1 MNTQRWNR
9 VMASAIM
16 GLCLCS
22 TAEALTV
29 DTTNDSNTPGDGEC
43 SLREAINAVNTPAMT
58 PLECVSVP
66 LPTPTVINFTLPDPS
81 TIILSSDLPT
91 MDRAV
96 TITGPVTGAA
106 SLTVSGANM
115 FRIFHITGTALAV
128 TISNL
133 TISNGG
139 SAGGLGDGN
148 GITTDTGS
156 TLTMTKTRVSDHT
169 VGGLQFDFG
178 STGNISDSTISNNTV
193 DGILSN
199 GTLSLSR
206 STVSGNGVGGTGA
219 GIQILGASSA
229 QIINSTISS
238 NKGTGILFS
247 GTKLTMFSS
256 TVTAN
261 VNDGLSISG
270 DVIVDNTII
279 SGNGDELTTFN
290 CMGTVNV
297 LSDYNLEG
305 TDFCGFTAANNIV
318 NTNPQLDG
326 LGDNGGPTL
335 THALK
340 GGIGASPAIN
350 KGDCPTLV
358 IDQRGEVRPSGSA
371 CDIGA
376 YERQP
381 GANGGGGGGGGS
393 GSCSLAGKD
402 AAFDP
407 TLWLLVLVSCIYLG
421 YRRSYTT

>member
-9 VMASAIM
+9 IIAGAIM
-16 GLCLCS
+16 GLCLYS
-22 TAEALTV
+22 TAEAVITV
-29 DTTNDSNTPGDGEC
+29 NAPDDADDGGDGLC
-43 SLREAINAVNTPAMT
+43 SLFEAITAVNTGADYN
-58 PLECVSVP
+58 ECMFTGAP
-66 LPTPTVINFTLPDPS
+66 ETINIILPDPS
-81 TIILSSDLPT
+81 TITLSMDLPT
-91 MDRAV
+91 LDRAV
-96 TITGPVTGAA
+96 TIAVPGTA
-106 SLTVSGANM
+106 SVEVNGANM

-139 SAGGLGDGN
+139 SAGGLGDGY
-148 GITTDTGS
+148 GITTDIGS
-156 TLTMTKTRVSDHT
+156 TLTLAKTRVSNHT
-169 VGGLQFDFG
+169 VGGLQLAFG
-178 STGNISDSTISNNTV
+178 STGNITDSTISNNTV
-193 DGILSN
+193 DGIFSN

-206 STVSGNGVGGTGA
+206 STVSGNGAGGA
-219 GIQILGASSA
+219 GIQILGASIA

-247 GTKLTMFSS
+247 GTTLTMFSS

-261 VNDGLSISG
+261 VDDGLSISG
-270 DVIVDNTII
+270 DAIVDNTII

-297 LSDYNLEG
+297 SSDYNLEG
-305 TDFCGFTAANNIV
+305 TDFCGFTAASNIV
-318 NTNPQLDG
+318 NTNPLLDG
-326 LGDNGGPTL
+326 LKDNGGPTL

-350 KGDCPTLV
+350 KGDPANCGKTLV

-376 YERQP
+376 YERQT
-381 GANGGGGGGGGS
+381 GDRRRGGSGS